1 MNNDEN
7 TIFGTAA
14 EQQENKQQKQGNAS
28 GWQQVTIGG
37 VSGIFMGS
45 SAMYAID
52 AVADEQ
58 SVEGKDEEVDTT
70 GTNQTTDNGLH
81 VTEVDQNLS
90 FAEAFAAARNEVG
103 PGGVFHWHGGIYNTY
118 TAQEWSAMSD
128 SEHQQ
133 FALQV
138 QPEIQPGE
146 ERTGQQDVAQHTHRN
161 DDNRHGN
168 DDNRH
173 GNDDKP
179 EKPTPS
185 KDDADDE
192 PEVHFLGV
200 ERIETENGQ
209 TINVGRVVAG
219 EHEVALI
226 DMDDNMVFDVAV
238 SDRNN
243 NGEIDDDEVV
253 DISSRELSVTDFALM
268 SAMQEACGDPTQ
280 PEQANQQQ
288 DRIAD
293 DMPDYMND
301 ADVQTI

>member
-1 MNNDEN
+1 MNKDEN
-7 TIFGTAA
+7 TIFESAT
-14 EQQENKQQKQGNAS
+14 EQQENMQQKQANAS

-37 VSGIFMGS
+37 VSGILMGA
-45 SAMYAID
+45 SAMYVID

-58 SVEGKDEEVDTT
+58 SVEGKDGEVATT
-70 GTNQTTDNGLH
+70 GTNQTTGNGLH
-81 VTEVDQNLS
+81 VAEVDQNFS

-118 TAQEWSAMSD
+118 TEQEWNSMSAGER
-128 SEHQQ
+128 SE
-133 FALQV
+133 FAQQV
-138 QPEIQPGE
+138 QPEIRPGE
-146 ERTGQQDVAQHTHRN
+146 EQMGYKRNMVRN
-161 DDNRHGN
+161 DDNGPKKG
-168 DDNRH
+168 DDK
-173 GNDDKP
+173 NDDK
-179 EKPTPS
+179 
-185 KDDADDE
+185 KDDDDDGNTPKPPKDDE

-226 DMDDNMVFDVAV
+226 DMDDNMVFDVAI

-253 DISSRELSVTDFALM
+253 DISDQELSVTDFALM
-268 SAMQEACGDPTQ
+268 SAIQEGSEAPTQ
-280 PEQANQQQ
+280 PELANQPQQ
-288 DRIAD
+288 DHIAD

>member
-1 MNNDEN
+1 MNSNEN
-7 TIFGTAA
+7 TVFGTADKQPKN
-14 EQQENKQQKQGNAS
+14 ETKKQQTGAS

-37 VSGIFMGS
+37 VTGILMG
-45 SAMYAID
+45 AAGMY
-52 AVADEQ
+52 VANAFAGEQ
-58 SVEGKDEEVDTT
+58 PAEADGQPTESTADGA
-70 GTNQTTDNGLH
+70 QSHTTDNGLH
-81 VTEVDQNLS
+81 VAEVDQSLP
-90 FAEAFAAARNEVG
+90 FGEAFAAARAEVG

-168 DDNRH
+168 DD
-173 GNDDKP
+173 KP
-179 EKPTPS
+179 EKPTPP
-185 KDDADDE
+185 KDDAGDE

-200 ERIETENGQ
+200 EQVQTDGGQ
-209 TINVGRVVAG
+209 TMNVGRMVIG
-219 EHEVALI
+219 SEEVALV
-226 DMDDNMVFDVAV
+226 DVDDNMVFDVAI
-238 SDRNN
+238 SDRND
-243 NGEIDDDEVV
+243 NGQIDDDEVT
-253 DISSRELSVTDFALM
+253 DISDRQLSVTDFALA
-268 SAMQEACGDPTQ
+268 SAIQQEGSDPAQ
-280 PEQANQQQ
+280 PQMANNAQQ
-288 DRIAD
+288 DHIAD